1 MLFQTNAG
9 DPPRHL
15 TSQHESRITA
25 NLEKALL
32 MRFADLMQ
40 FAVGGLK
47 GHRLR
52 TSLSLLGVGIGVAS
66 VILLTG
72 LGEGA
77 RLYIV
82 GEFASLGSNLLI
94 IIPGKTETA
103 GLAPLVSTAPHDLT
117 RQDAEALV
125 QKVRAIRKVAPVVV
139 GTASANSGERTR
151 EITVIGT
158 TRDILHIRHLQMAS
172 GRFLPSDQPDAPV
185 CVLGAKVQREL
196 FPDQNPLGGLV
207 RIGEWRF
214 RVIGVLAPRGT
225 SIGLD
230 LDEVVEIPVETALRL
245 FNRHSLFR
253 ILAEVDSPG
262 QIEQAKRSALAVLA
276 ERHAGEEDVTILT
289 QDSVRG
295 SFDMIFKALTAAL
308 AGIAAISLGV
318 AGIGIMN
325 VMLVSV
331 SERTREIGLLKA
343 VGVTHRQV
351 TGVFLVEAAILSTAG
366 GVVGLLAGVGAGRL
380 LQGLYPEFPFHS
392 PGWAIA
398 AALAVS
404 CLVGLLFGLLP
415 ARKAARLDPVR
426 ALMMRKA

>member
-1 MLFQTNAG
+1 
-9 DPPRHL
+9 
-15 TSQHESRITA
+15 
-25 NLEKALL
+25 
-32 MRFADLMQ
+32 MRFPDLMQ
-40 FAVGGLK
+40 FAAGGLK

-52 TSLSLLGVGIGVAS
+52 TFLSLLGVGIGVAS
-66 VILLTG
+66 VILLTS

-77 RLYIV
+77 RLYIA
-82 GEFASLGSNLLI
+82 GEFASLGSHLLI
-94 IIPGKTETA
+94 IIPGKTETV

-117 RQDAEALV
+117 CEDAEALV
-125 QKVRAIRKVAPVVV
+125 QKVRAIRRVAPVVV

-151 EITVIGT
+151 EVTVVGT
-158 TRDILHIRHLQMAS
+158 TREILHIRHLKMAS
-172 GRFLPSDQPDAPV
+172 GRFLPADQPDAPV
-185 CVLGAKVQREL
+185 GVLGAKVQREL
-196 FPDQNPLGGLV
+196 FPDQNPLGQVV
-207 RIGEWRF
+207 RVGEWRF

-230 LDEVVEIPVETALRL
+230 LDEVVEIPVDTALRL

-253 ILAEVDSPG
+253 ILAEVDSQD
-262 QIEQAKRSALAVLA
+262 QIDRARHAAIAVLK
-276 ERHAGEEDVTILT
+276 ERHGEEDVTVLT
-289 QDSVRG
+289 QDSVLG

-351 TGVFLVEAAILSTAG
+351 IAVFLVEAAILSTAG
-366 GVVGLLAGVGAGRL
+366 GVVGLLTGIGAGRL
-380 LQGLYPEFPFHS
+380 LQEFYPEFPFHA

-404 CLVGLLFGLLP
+404 CMVGLVFGLLP
-415 ARKAARLDPVR
+415 ARKAARLDPIQ